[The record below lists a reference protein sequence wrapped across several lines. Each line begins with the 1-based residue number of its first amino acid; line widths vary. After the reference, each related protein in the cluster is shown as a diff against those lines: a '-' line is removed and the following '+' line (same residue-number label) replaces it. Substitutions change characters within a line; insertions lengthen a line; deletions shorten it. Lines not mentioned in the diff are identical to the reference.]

1 MLHDHIAYIHHAQ
14 WWTSPIHMDGSRV
27 IPTAPFQSYDPFSFY
42 YRSTAAKR
50 DHRSVLYEFLTTNPS
65 SPESVLG
72 FTRRFGVLGDRH
84 GLRLIGWQLGKE
96 EINHPTAT
104 IDPFSRAGQTRLK
117 ALMGKSDSASYGV
130 VSAVPTATSSL
141 CVPMSLEEFQRRHK
155 VFHVLI
161 TLALEASRLPLEDA
175 ETIRGVL
182 ASQLSILLAQA
193 RPSLVW
199 QAQQRQWALHWEV
212 GTLDTILAIMLM
224 LDLQRPGSV
233 RSCARCEDPFF
244 AIRLDTL
251 FCSSRC
257 QQLMKLH
264 RFRRKDQTSSP
275 RPRQKR
281 AAKSR

>member
-1 MLHDHIAYIHHAQ
+1 
-14 WWTSPIHMDGSRV
+14 MDGSRV
-27 IPTAPFQSYDPFSFY
+27 IPTAPFQSYDPFSLY
-42 YRSTAAKR
+42 YRSTSAKR

-65 SPESVLG
+65 SPESVLS
-72 FTRRFGVLGDRH
+72 FTRRFGVLGDRN

-96 EINHPTAT
+96 DIGHPAAT

-117 ALMGKSDSASYGV
+117 LMGKTDSASYGV

-141 CVPMSLEEFQRRHK
+141 CVPMSLEEFHRRHK

-175 ETIRGVL
+175 ENIRGVL

-212 GTLDTILAIMLM
+212 STLDTILAIMLM

-233 RSCARCEDPFF
+233 RSCARCQAPFF

-264 RFRRKDQTSSP
+264 RFRRKDQTLSG
-275 RPRQKR
+275 RARQKR